1 VIKAWAIG
9 NNWQLTTDY
18 WQLFQAGLI
27 TLPDLKHRVHT
38 WMERTEPWVTAL
50 TLRRFGF
57 QRRLV
62 WLLAWLTLLPT
73 VGRLPQMSHI

>member
-1 VIKAWAIG
+1 MKVWAIG

-38 WMERTEPWVTAL
+38 WM
-50 TLRRFGF
+50 
-57 QRRLV
+57 
-62 WLLAWLTLLPT
+62 
-73 VGRLPQMSHI
+73 